1 MKHSILSTIAL
12 FLAPLPLLHAAEST
26 APRKPNIILILAD
39 DLGNGNIGCYG
50 SDQFKTPNIDALAK
64 SGMRFERCFSAPVC
78 GPSRALL
85 MTGRYGFRTGMI
97 GNDKDSPKVLL
108 AGNEIMIPKILK
120 PAGYVTGQVGKW
132 SQVPLEPSDWG
143 FDEFLRFKASGDYW
157 NTQER
162 AESYTLNG
170 KQVPLADGEYLPD
183 KMNDFAIDFIT
194 RHKDEAF
201 FLYYPM
207 SHVHTDILR
216 TPDSAPDSKDLF
228 MDNINYMDKLVGQL
242 TAALERLKLRD
253 NTIVFFIGDN
263 GVHPGESERS
273 TIRGRHISGAKGMML
288 EGGSLVPCIASWPGT
303 IPADKVS
310 QNLTDFSDFF
320 PTITELAGGK
330 LPEGVTIDGR
340 SFAPILK
347 GEAGNPRESIFV
359 QLGRNWYARE
369 SAWKLT
375 HANELFDMSDAP
387 FVEKAVAADSTDP
400 EAIAARKR
408 LQGFLTQ
415 LNVSGGKISHGDGTG
430 KNEEKPEKPAKKAK
444 TKKDD
449 SPTTAPTPTP
459 TPAPI
464 PAPVPETPPADD
476 RGAKFDKLDK
486 GKTGKVTREQY
497 LAKQSDKEKGAN
509 RFDKLDTNKDGAL
522 SRDEFTTAPAK

>member
-1 MKHSILSTIAL
+1 MKHPILALAAL
-12 FLAPLPLLHAAEST
+12 FFAALPLLHAAEST
-26 APRKPNIILILAD
+26 ASRRPNIVLILAD
-39 DLGNGNIGCYG
+39 DLGIGNVSCYG
-50 SDQFKTPNIDALAK
+50 ADNFKTPNIDALAK
-64 SGMRFERCFSAPVC
+64 TGMRFERCFSTPVC
-78 GPSRALL
+78 GPSRAVLL
-85 MTGRYGFRTGMI
+85 TGRYGFRTGMT
-97 GNDKDSPKVLL
+97 GNDKDSAKLME
-108 AGNEIMIPKILK
+108 AATEIMIPKILK

-132 SQVPLEPSDWG
+132 SQIPFEPSDWG

-228 MDNINYMDKLVGQL
+228 MDNIHYMDKLVGKL
-242 TAALERLKLRD
+242 TAALERLKLRE
-253 NTIVFFIGDN
+253 NTIVFFVGDN
-263 GVHPGESERS
+263 GVHPGESDRS
-273 TIRGRHISGAKGMML
+273 TLQGRRLSGAKGSML
-288 EGGSLVPCIASWPGT
+288 EGGSLVPSVASWPGT
-303 IPADKVS
+303 VPADKVS
-310 QNLTDFSDFF
+310 PALTDFSDFF
-320 PTITELAGGK
+320 PTLTELAGGK
-330 LPEGVTIDGR
+330 LPEGVTIDGK

-347 GEAGNPRESIFV
+347 GEAGTPRESIFV

-387 FVEKAVAADSTDP
+387 FVEKPVAADSTDP
-400 EAIAARKR
+400 AAIAARKR
-408 LQGFLTQ
+408 LQATLDK
-415 LNVSGGKISHGDGTG
+415 LNVTAGKIGHGDGTG
-430 KNEEKPEKPAKKAK
+430 KHEDKPEKSAKKE
-444 TKKDD
+444 KKKNDEA
-449 SPTTAPTPTP
+449 PPAPAPPEPATETTAP
-459 TPAPI
+459 
-464 PAPVPETPPADD
+464 DD

-486 GKTGKVTREQY
+486 AKTGKITRELY
-497 LAKQSDKEKGAN
+497 MAKQSDAEKGAK

-522 SRDEFTTAPAK
+522 SRDEFTTDPAK

>member
-1 MKHSILSTIAL
+1 MKQS
-12 FLAPLPLLHAAEST
+12 FLAVTALVVTSLPVLQAAETST
-26 APRKPNIILILAD
+26 SRKPNIILILAD
-39 DLGNGNIGCYG
+39 DLGIGNISAYG
-50 SDQFKTPNIDALAK
+50 ADNFKTPNLDALAK
-64 SGMRFERCFSAPVC
+64 SGIRYERCFSAPVC

-97 GNDKDSPKVLL
+97 GNDKDSPKIL
-108 AGNEIMIPKILK
+108 AAAATSEIMIPKVLK
-120 PAGYVTGQVGKW
+120 PVGYVTGQVGKW

-242 TAALERLKLRD
+242 TAALERLKLRE

-263 GVHPGESERS
+263 GVHPGEAERS
-273 TIRGRHISGAKGMML
+273 TIRGRRISGAKGMML

-320 PTITELAGGK
+320 PTIAELAGGK

-408 LQGFLTQ
+408 LQGVLTQ

-430 KNEEKPEKPAKKAK
+430 KNEEKPEKPAKKVKAK
-444 TKKDD
+444 RGE
-449 SPTTAPTPTP
+449 SPA
-459 TPAPI
+459 
-464 PAPVPETPPADD
+464 PAPVPETTPADE
-476 RGAKFDKLDK
+476 RVAKFDKLDK
-486 GKTGKVTREQY
+486 GKTGKIPREQY
-497 LAKQSDKEKGAN
+497 LAKQSDAEKGAK
-509 RFDKLDTNKDGAL
+509 RFDKLDTNQDGAL
-522 SRDEFTTAPAK
+522 SREEFTAAPAK

>member
-1 MKHSILSTIAL
+1 VEKNLKLNNPKFMKYSILSTIAL
-12 FLAPLPLLHAAEST
+12 LLAPLPLLHAAESA
-26 APRKPNIILILAD
+26 APRRPNIIFILAD
-39 DLGNGNIGCYG
+39 DLGNGNVSCYG
-50 SDQFKTPNIDALAK
+50 SDKFKTPNIDALAK

-85 MTGRYGFRTGMI
+85 MTGRYGFRTGMT
-97 GNDKDSPKVLL
+97 GNDKDSPKVIA
-108 AGNEIMIPKILK
+108 AGNEIMIPKVLR

-143 FDEFLRFKASGDYW
+143 FQEYLRFQASGDYW

-162 AESYTLNG
+162 AEKYTVNG
-170 KQVPLADGEYLPD
+170 VSVALPDGVYLPD
-183 KMNDFAIDFIT
+183 KMHEFAVDFIK
-194 RHKDEAF
+194 RHKNESF

-207 SHVHTDILR
+207 SHVHTDILP

-228 MDNINYMDKLVGQL
+228 MDNINYMDKLVGKL
-242 TAALERLKLRD
+242 VAEVDLLKLRE
-253 NTIVFFIGDN
+253 NTIIFFVGDN
-263 GVHPGESERS
+263 GVHPGEGDRS
-273 TIRGRHISGAKGMML
+273 TIRGRRISGAKGMML

-330 LPEGVTIDGR
+330 LPEGVTLDGR
-340 SFAPILK
+340 SFVPVLK

-369 SAWKLT
+369 SAWKLNE
-375 HANELFDMSDAP
+375 ANELFDMSDAP
-387 FVEKAVAADSTDP
+387 FVEKAVPKDSTDP
-400 EAIAARKR
+400 AAIAARTR
-408 LQGFLTQ
+408 LQAVLTQ
-415 LNVSGGKISHGDGTG
+415 LNVVGGKISHGDGTG
-430 KNEEKPEKPAKKAK
+430 KHADKPKKEKKP
-444 TKKDD
+444 TSKDAT
-449 SPTTAPTPTP
+449 ST
-459 TPAPI
+459 
-464 PAPVPETPPADD
+464 EPPAETSAGDD

-497 LAKQSDKEKGAN
+497 LAKQSDAEKGGK
-509 RFDKLDTNKDGAL
+509 RFDKIDTNKDSVL
-522 SRDEFTTAPAK
+522 TREEFTATPGQ

>member
-1 MKHSILSTIAL
+1 
-12 FLAPLPLLHAAEST
+12 
-26 APRKPNIILILAD
+26 
-39 DLGNGNIGCYG
+39 
-50 SDQFKTPNIDALAK
+50 
-64 SGMRFERCFSAPVC
+64 
-78 GPSRALL
+78 
-85 MTGRYGFRTGMI
+85 
-97 GNDKDSPKVLL
+97 
-108 AGNEIMIPKILK
+108 
-120 PAGYVTGQVGKW
+120 
-132 SQVPLEPSDWG
+132 
-143 FDEFLRFKASGDYW
+143 
-157 NTQER
+157 
-162 AESYTLNG
+162 
-170 KQVPLADGEYLPD
+170 
-183 KMNDFAIDFIT
+183 
-194 RHKDEAF
+194 
-201 FLYYPM
+201 
-207 SHVHTDILR
+207 
-216 TPDSAPDSKDLF
+216 
-228 MDNINYMDKLVGQL
+228 
-242 TAALERLKLRD
+242 
-253 NTIVFFIGDN
+253 
-263 GVHPGESERS
+263 
-273 TIRGRHISGAKGMML
+273 MML

-359 QLGRNWYARE
+359 QLGRNWYVRE

-375 HANELFDMSDAP
+375 HADELFDMSDAP

-408 LQGFLTQ
+408 LQGVLTQ

-449 SPTTAPTPTP
+449 SPTPAPT
-459 TPAPI
+459 
-464 PAPVPETPPADD
+464 PAPVPETLPADD

-497 LAKQSDKEKGAN
+497 LAKQSDAEKGAN

>member
-1 MKHSILSTIAL
+1 MKTSLIAL
-12 FLAPLPLLHAAEST
+12 AALVLAPLPHLQAAETS
-26 APRKPNIILILAD
+26 AARKPNIILILAD
-39 DLGNGNIGCYG
+39 DLGIGNVSAYG
-50 SDQFKTPNIDALAK
+50 ADHFKTPNIDALAK
-64 SGMRFERCFSAPVC
+64 SGTRFERCFSSPVC
-78 GPSRALL
+78 GPSRAVL
-85 MTGRYGFRTGMI
+85 MTGRYGFRTGMT
-97 GNDKDSPKVLL
+97 GNDKDSAKIM
-108 AGNEIMIPKILK
+108 AAATEIMIPKILK

-132 SQVPLEPSDWG
+132 SQIPLEPSDWG

-183 KMNDFAIDFIT
+183 KMNDFAVDFIT

-228 MDNINYMDKLVGQL
+228 MDNISYMDKLVGKL
-242 TAALERLKLRD
+242 TAALERLKLRE
-253 NTIVFFIGDN
+253 NTIVFFVGDN
-263 GVHPGESERS
+263 GVHPGESDRS
-273 TIRGRHISGAKGMML
+273 TIRGRRISGAKGSLL
-288 EGGSLVPCIASWPGT
+288 EGGSLVPLIASWPRT

-310 QNLTDFSDFF
+310 PALTDFSDFF
-320 PTITELAGGK
+320 PTLTELAGGK

-375 HANELFDMSDAP
+375 QANELFDMSDAP
-387 FVEKAVAADSTDP
+387 FVEKAVAADSADP

-408 LQGFLTQ
+408 LQATLAQ
-415 LNVSGGKISHGDGTG
+415 LNVTAGKISHGDGTG
-430 KNEEKPEKPAKKAK
+430 KHEEKPGKSDKKEKK
-444 TKKDD
+444 KKDENPP
-449 SPTTAPTPTP
+449 S
-459 TPAPI
+459 PAPPE
-464 PAPVPETPPADD
+464 PATEKGTPDD

-497 LAKQSDKEKGAN
+497 LAKQSDPEKGAK

-522 SRDEFTTAPAK
+522 SRDEFTAASAK